1 MRRKRKQGN
10 ASPHRF
16 TPTPLFRTGAD
27 DPHCVVLQNSHGMDE
42 MCSKAVLAFPFFT
55 SLLLPQ
61 FKIRNCCLGAGTPFF
76 HHTDRKFSEP
86 ISPGFIDFRWR
97 RNCSRAWAQH
107 GEAVGRECRPQS
119 WEICPGGGEVFLVTP
134 GGDTAR
140 GQALLGAA
148 GARRG
153 AALGNASLPERRL
166 MPALE
171 RKPKQSFPFKPRFQN
186 KTKGEKKYVKKTL

>member
-1 MRRKRKQGN
+1 MAAELQQGVG
-10 ASPHRF
+10 ATWRGSGERVSP
-16 TPTPLFRTGAD
+16 PELGD
-27 DPHCVVLQNSHGMDE
+27 
-42 MCSKAVLAFPFFT
+42 
-55 SLLLPQ
+55 LP
-61 FKIRNCCLGAGTPFF
+61 
-76 HHTDRKFSEP
+76 
-86 ISPGFIDFRWR
+86 W
-97 RNCSRAWAQH
+97 
-107 GEAVGRECRPQS
+107 
-119 WEICPGGGEVFLVTP
+119 GGEVFLVTP

>member
-1 MRRKRKQGN
+1 MLK
-10 ASPHRF
+10 
-16 TPTPLFRTGAD
+16 
-27 DPHCVVLQNSHGMDE
+27 
-42 MCSKAVLAFPFFT
+42 
-55 SLLLPQ
+55 
-61 FKIRNCCLGAGTPFF
+61 
-76 HHTDRKFSEP
+76 
-86 ISPGFIDFRWR
+86 
-97 RNCSRAWAQH
+97 SRACFSFFFPPPSYPSSKSGIAAWEQVLPFSITQTESFQSPFLPGSLISVGGGIAAGRGRNMGRQW
-107 GEAVGRECRPQS
+107 GESLAPELGDLP
-119 WEICPGGGEVFLVTP
+119 WGGEVVLVTP
-134 GGDTAR
+134 GGDTAW